1 MRWQKGWLIGMQSKR
16 WSKPA
21 QVDFFETL
29 AQLISVGYDLEK
41 ALVSLQS
48 LLPKL
53 RPDLQVIVAGL
64 REGRYFYQLVTPYV
78 RSEIR
83 RELAFAVVHGNL
95 MEILAEIGSRERRR
109 MRQIQKLRQLL
120 MYPIV
125 LFGLL
130 AVIFAV
136 FVQFLLPE
144 FTNMGMAL
152 PTFVGLPV
160 VLSIVAVT
168 LIGIAVTGIVWWRRH
183 SWLQKLV
190 VLRRL
195 PLVGPVIRLSLDYQI
210 SLQLGLLLTS
220 GVSFS
225 VIVKR
230 FAGLEEGGVLKEVSQ
245 LAERSLTAGE
255 SIAEFVT
262 KVPLLPRESE
272 LLFSKGKQQQEI
284 GQEFQLL
291 AERKFDL
298 LERQIGRYLLIIQP
312 LCFGVIGLVVVGLYL
327 LMLMP
332 MYQNMGDLMTW

>member
-1 MRWQKGWLIGMQSKR
+1 M
-16 WSKPA
+16 
-21 QVDFFETL
+21 
-29 AQLISVGYDLEK
+29 
-41 ALVSLQS
+41 
-48 LLPKL
+48 
-53 RPDLQVIVAGL
+53 
-64 REGRYFYQLVTPYV
+64 
-78 RSEIR
+78 
-83 RELAFAVVHGNL
+83 
-95 MEILAEIGSRERRR
+95 
-109 MRQIQKLRQLL
+109 
-120 MYPIV
+120 
-125 LFGLL
+125 
-130 AVIFAV
+130 
-136 FVQFLLPE
+136 
-144 FTNMGMAL
+144 
-152 PTFVGLPV
+152 
-160 VLSIVAVT
+160 
-168 LIGIAVTGIVWWRRH
+168 
-183 SWLQKLV
+183 

-291 AERKFDL
+291 AERKFEL